1 MNERRISTRKKSF
14 LKGTVYFNNRRSSLD
29 CLIRDFSETG
39 ARLEFA
45 AAATLPDVVEL
56 HIPTRDE
63 TLRAHIRWRRDTE
76 IGVSFQDELT
86 DRVAPASGD
95 LGKRVEALEHE
106 VAKLQREFREFRA
119 DLRHKRGE
127 D

>member
-1 MNERRISTRKKSF
+1 MDERRIATRKKSF

-29 CLIRDFSETG
+29 CLIRDFSDTG

-45 AAATLPDVVEL
+45 GPAILPETIEL
-56 HIPTRDE
+56 HIPARDE
-63 TLRAHIRWRRDTE
+63 TLRCHVRRVQGNE
-76 IGVSFQDELT
+76 VGVSFENEL
-86 DRVAPASGD
+86 AEGAGAASGD
-95 LGKRVEALEHE
+95 LGKRVETLEQE
-106 VAKLQREFREFRA
+106 FAKLQREFRDFRA

>member
-1 MNERRISTRKKSF
+1 MSERRIEARKKSF

-29 CLIRDFSETG
+29 CLIRDFSDTG

-45 AAATLPDVVEL
+45 AVPSLPEIVEL

-63 TLRAHIRWRRDTE
+63 TLRAHVRWVRE
-76 IGVSFQDELT
+76 NEVGVSFGD
-86 DRVAPASGD
+86 DISGRATEPSTD
-95 LGKRVEALEHE
+95 LGRRVEALEHE
-106 VAKLQREFREFRA
+106 VAKLNRQFQEFRA
-119 DLRHKRGE
+119 DIRHKRGE